1 MKERGVHFGDLSWSR
16 IPVFVEKQKNNK
28 ACNIMSSNMANVALN
43 QIYPFGLTIGI
54 GIVAYISTGYLNK
67 LNTKKYNDIST
78 RNRQYQ
84 SPNDANSANYD
95 PNYDHN
101 EIIQTARNKLHRRND
116 TSKESNSGDI
126 QTWLKED
133 DQIRDIVEGIVVNG
147 LEAVEACRIY
157 VEEGGGRVKE
167 QKGDDGYEGDA
178 KGVGPNTVFII
189 LTLVT
194 TKCPPTRRVISVEI
208 STLSKVVKSACSSV
222 IKTEAYLFLHDVSGG
237 SFRSLID
244 TLHFNSISV
253 PELENVA
260 WVGGEGTEWMGQ
272 LGDMGERGWFGEER
286 MREYTEV
293 ICRLAGKVRG
303 RRGDGGE
310 GKERDTFFRHQTEQ
324 LYLLEES
331 KSAPHFN
338 LQSPP

>member
-1 MKERGVHFGDLSWSR
+1 MKERRVHFGETFGRDGSMP
-16 IPVFVEKQKNNK
+16 IQDFVEMQKDKK
-28 ACNIMSSNMANVALN
+28 ACNIMSSNMANVTLN

-54 GIVAYISTGYLNK
+54 GIVAYISTGFLNK
-67 LNTKKYNDIST
+67 LSTKKYSDIST

-84 SPNDANSANYD
+84 SSNNANSANYD

-116 TSKESNSGDI
+116 TSKESKGNI

-157 VEEGGGRVKE
+157 VEEVGGRVKE
-167 QKGDDGYEGDA
+167 QKGDDGDECDA
-178 KGVGPNTVFII
+178 KGVGPNTVFIM

-244 TLHFNSISV
+244 TLRFNSISV

-272 LGDMGERGWFGEER
+272 LGDMGERGWFGEES

-293 ICRLAGKVRG
+293 ICRLAGKVSGGMGVGKGARHIF
-303 RRGDGGE
+303 RR
-310 GKERDTFFRHQTEQ
+310 KAEQ
-324 LYLLEES
+324 LVE
-331 KSAPHFN
+331 KP
-338 LQSPP
+338 